1 MPAAISAGFVFVLP
15 LVEMARQKARVSY
28 WETQR
33 KREMQGA
40 MP

>member
-1 MPAAISAGFVFVLP
+1 VISAGFVLP
-15 LVEMARQKARVSY
+15 LAEMARQKARVSY

-33 KREMQGA
+33 KRELQRV